1 MIFKD
6 NPLVTI
12 VTPAYNQAE
21 FLDETIASVLAQ
33 DYPHIEYIVLDDGST
48 DHTKTVLQK
57 YQVKFHIESQQNMGQ
72 ASTLNKGWDIA
83 RGEIFGYLS
92 ADDILYPGAITKL
105 VAALQADASIAV
117 VYPDCHLIDPA
128 SIIIKKN
135 VCRQFDHENLV
146 VEQECFIGPG
156 ALFRK
161 DSYLKAGG
169 WRPDLKLAPDREF
182 WMRVGLNGGFKMLEE
197 PLAGYRMHPKSISFY
212 EKRPEIAMEY
222 LRVMDDFYARKDL
235 AQCLI
240 LRKDEAYS
248 HALLVIARSH
258 LRSGDL
264 TGGYKKY
271 REAIARYPRHHS
283 LRTILSLLRTSVSK
297 PLRRLIWG
305 VQSLLPKAKI

>member
-1 MIFKD
+1 MSRD

-48 DHTKTVLQK
+48 DHTAEILKK
-57 YQVKFHIESQQNMGQ
+57 YQGRFHSESQPNMGQ
-72 ASTLNKGWDIA
+72 ANTLNKGWNMA
-83 RGEIFGYLS
+83 RGEILGYLS
-92 ADDILYPGAITKL
+92 ADDVLYPGAVTKL
-105 VAALQADASIAV
+105 VAALQADAGIAV

-128 SIIIKKN
+128 SVVIKKN

-146 VEQECFIGPG
+146 VQQECFIGPG
-156 ALFRK
+156 ALFRRE
-161 DSYLKAGG
+161 SYVKAGG

-182 WMRVGLNGGFKMLEE
+182 WMRVGLDGGFKMLEE

-212 EKRPEIAMEY
+212 EKRPEVALEY
-222 LRVMDDFYARKDL
+222 LRVMDDFYSRDDL
-235 AQCLI
+235 APYFI
-240 LRKDEAYS
+240 KRKDEAYS
-248 HALLVIARSH
+248 NALLVIARSH

-264 TGGYKKY
+264 AGGYKKY
-271 REAIARYPRHHS
+271 QEAIKRYPQHHS

-305 VQSLLPKAKI
+305 VQSWLPKAKT